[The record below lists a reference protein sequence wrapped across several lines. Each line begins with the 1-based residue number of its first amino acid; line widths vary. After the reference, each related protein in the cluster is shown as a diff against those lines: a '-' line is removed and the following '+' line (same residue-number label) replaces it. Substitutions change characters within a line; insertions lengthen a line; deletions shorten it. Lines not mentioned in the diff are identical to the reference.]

1 VLVLVVRK
9 VSLTASQYAIAI
21 AGVCNETE
29 IDCCCR
35 KLKVTGYF
43 LRSNCNQ

>member
-1 VLVLVVRK
+1 VLVLDARK

-29 IDCCCR
+29 
-35 KLKVTGYF
+35 
-43 LRSNCNQ
+43 N

>member
-1 VLVLVVRK
+1 VLVLVARK

-29 IDCCCR
+29 NR
-35 KLKVTGYF
+35 LLLLVTE
-43 LRSNCNQ
+43 SNWLLFEQ